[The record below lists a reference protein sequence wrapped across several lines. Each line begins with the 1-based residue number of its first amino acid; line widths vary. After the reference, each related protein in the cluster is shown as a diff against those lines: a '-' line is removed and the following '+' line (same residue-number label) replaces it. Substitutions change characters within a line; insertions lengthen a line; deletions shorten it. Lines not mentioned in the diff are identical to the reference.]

1 MHSIRILFVISLLL
15 LSSFSFADWPSWRGP
30 NQNGVSAEKG
40 LISQWSVDGEN
51 LIWRADFVGRSTP
64 VVMNGR
70 VYVIGRTGQGIT
82 MQEHIASYD
91 AKDGRK
97 IWEKKFNVYH
107 STVPFTRV
115 GWANLVGD
123 PETGNVYA
131 HGVGGLLICLNK
143 DGKEVWMH
151 SLTEEYGHLSG
162 YGGRTDT
169 PIVDEDLLVMGFVSS
184 SWGDQVPPRHRF
196 FGFDKRTG
204 ELRYITTPGGA
215 VYDFNVYSTPVVSV
229 INGERLLIGGNA
241 DGGIYAIKVRTG
253 EKVWG
258 FMLSKRGINSSVVVD
273 GTTVYATHS
282 EENVDEATM
291 GRLVAIDATGKGDI
305 TKTHERWRY
314 TVEAGYPSPAIHN
327 GTLYVVDNSA
337 NLYAVD
343 AKTGSLQW
351 KQNLGTVGK
360 GSPVVAD
367 GKIYATEVNGT
378 LAILQPGPQGAKVLD
393 SERIKVKGARAA
405 EIYGSPAI
413 AYGRIYFTTE
423 EGVYCIGDKKAKFK
437 AAPARMTPGAG
448 EQPADKGAVPAFLQ
462 VVPADVTFKP
472 GETGQFRVRAF
483 NDKGQYLRDVGGA
496 WTAGNLGTIDNSGKF
511 VAAAKGTHAGVLTAE
526 AAGLKASA
534 RVRVIPD
541 LPIQEDFEAMELEKS
556 PLYWIG
562 STGKFFVRDKGGK
575 KVLVKTVLER
585 GLQTTD
591 VYIGP
596 PTWSNYT
603 MQADVLGT
611 KNKRRLPDM
620 GIIASGY
627 KVSMMGNHQR
637 LQLVSWDSEL
647 RINQTIPF
655 KWNPDVWYTLKLRV
669 DATGNKGILRA
680 KVWPTAEKE
689 PDQWTIEA
697 EDPLPIRSGSA
708 GIYGFSNAEIYYD
721 NIKITKE

>member
-1 MHSIRILFVISLLL
+1 MHSNKILFVIFLLL
-15 LSSFSFADWPSWRGP
+15 ISSFSFADWPSWRGP
-30 NQNGVSAEKG
+30 NQSGVSPEKG
-40 LISQWSVDGEN
+40 LISQWSVSGEN
-51 LIWRADFVGRSTP
+51 LIWKADFVGRSTP

-107 STVPFTRV
+107 STVPFSRV
-115 GWANLVGD
+115 GWASLVGD

-131 HGVGGLLICLNK
+131 HGVGGLLICLDK
-143 DGKEVWMH
+143 DGKQIWLH
-151 SLTEEYGHLSG
+151 ALTEEYGHVSG

-169 PIVDEDLLVMGFVSS
+169 PIVDEDLLIMGFVSS

-196 FGFDKRTG
+196 FAFDKRTG
-204 ELRYITTPGGA
+204 ELRYISTPGGG

-229 INGERLLIGGNA
+229 VNGERLLIGGNA
-241 DGGIYAIKVRTG
+241 DGAIYAIRVRTG

-305 TKTHERWRY
+305 TKTGERWRF
-314 TVEAGYPSPAIHN
+314 TVEAGYASPAIHN
-327 GTLYVVDNSA
+327 GALYVVDNSA
-337 NLYAVD
+337 NLYSID

-393 SERIKVKGARAA
+393 SEKITVKGARRA

-437 AAPARMTPGAG
+437 PEPSKMMPGSG
-448 EQPADKGAVPAFLQ
+448 EQPADKGAAPSFLQ
-462 VVPADVTFKP
+462 VVPADIILKP
-472 GETGQFRVRAF
+472 GETVPFRVRAF
-483 NDKGQYLRDVGGA
+483 NEKGQYLREVGGT
-496 WTAGNLGTIDNSGKF
+496 WTAGKLGTIDTAGKL
-511 VAAAKGTHAGVLTAE
+511 VAAQGTHAGMLTAE
-526 AAGLKASA
+526 AASLKATA
-534 RVRVIPD
+534 RVRIIPD
-541 LPIQEDFEAMELEKS
+541 LPLQEDFEATELEKS
-556 PLYWIG
+556 PSYWIG

-575 KVLVKTVLER
+575 KVLVKTVLEK
-585 GLQTTD
+585 GLQTSD

-603 MQADVLGT
+603 IQADVLGT

-655 KWNPDVWYTLKLRV
+655 TWNPDVWYTLKLKV
-669 DATGNKGILRA
+669 DTSGDKGIVRA

-689 PDQWTIEA
+689 PDQWTVET

-721 NIKITKE
+721 NIRIAKE